1 MRRGGFGALLALTV
15 AILLAN
21 GQGGSSTGSA
31 AGSLA
36 RSGLSSAL
44 EPAAGSVLPS
54 SGKGGDGAL
63 LERGVCQLQTGNL
76 ASDEPCGECK
86 GFCPADDLRS
96 TIESFFRHPGD
107 APLDASLYPDC
118 KLPVPPKQNLAETE
132 RDLQRHWNVP
142 YEVRGSLRFVIAT
155 MPDPTHTHLTLTFD
169 RQIAAVTEA
178 AQQQGYLFSRS
189 FLPWDTAQHP
199 ESSTLATRL
208 TAADWPSQVESLPG
222 LMIFR
227 KRLPLDPCDAAKV
240 LFVFVAGERPTG
252 GINKQQFLDALQIM
266 AAIRKDAPESTPNS
280 PLLILGPNFSGSL
293 YSLHYLLEDD
303 SDTRPVII
311 HSGTASS
318 YSTIRWFQSRRRKR
332 DLVFRSFQE
341 SDQYALQHFL
351 AFAVGQQ
358 KYDEQDIAFLSE
370 DETAYGDQLSEV
382 KTPGGCDSC
391 AVFSP
396 SSYPPNIPH
405 FYFPRDISHLRSA
418 YQLQIQAAA
427 SSNSGSSPARTTLPL
442 NIEDTGSD
450 DDSVRIYSP
459 GQTPLSEEAILQGI
473 VSNLQKH
480 RSVFVLLQATNP
492 LDTLFL
498 SHYLRRAY
506 PEGRIVTIGE
516 DSLLSREV
524 DEPRFQ
530 GILALTSY
538 SLLPG
543 IDDQVRRINA
553 NLGAAHSD
561 LVFPWNYSVGA
572 FNAMVALLNEP
583 SKLPGCDPAL
593 GRCQDLPA
601 AAYAEYGW
609 PEVGGRAAAA
619 YNELAPPLWLTV
631 IGSNGYWPVALLD
644 DSRHPQLGPEIRTQ
658 IHSVNDCCNL
668 YSRKLPR
675 AQAPHDWKMLC
686 LVFMAAVI
694 LYLFLRYSGSILAL
708 SKIAANFAPVD
719 DSYSN
724 YGLFIADVMFFAIAF
739 LLLAP
744 WRYTAFALP
753 DWPLHYSLWA
763 ILIFLAIISFVDFL
777 KRGSYWFAALSP
789 LSAALLWSISS
800 YLALQR
806 PSSLQNL
813 SLYRYVHI
821 TSGVSP
827 LLPFLILGLAGLWWS
842 WYTLAGLVLTDKR
855 GPRLPAA
862 KDFTNQKDAADQP
875 VGPPLRLGAL
885 TRERNQDLLRVAHPA
900 NGDHRVILLP
910 IFAVLLSFFV
920 IDPSH
925 PVRSLEGQGYDRL
938 YAFVFTAVL
947 LVLLF
952 DLFRLVVVW
961 IELRRPLAAL
971 DRLTLR
977 RGFLRLE
984 DLRGKPIWRLGGSA
998 FDDFFALLSRE
1009 IEALRSLR
1017 KFLSEDR
1024 EAGQKDALCVAI
1036 HKVETTAGE
1045 LGGIV
1050 IALRRAQ
1057 QARDSVRFWQR
1068 VRLFLRFLQ
1077 KHPWRRL
1084 RTEFREFRARVAR
1097 KAKRLKGTERYK
1109 NRSSFRRY
1117 LKALSEMIMRN
1128 PTAIVLPKLFEL
1140 QSDLASA
1147 CAKVLLFLS
1156 PRWDAETVAPQVR
1169 PERPELVT
1177 EFRFQKTSLPRSTQI
1192 AEDFVCLFYYNF
1204 IASIFLRLRTLL
1216 MSVAG
1221 MFVFLVLS
1229 FNSYPFQP
1237 QTSWQTLM
1245 VFVFILIVALGV
1257 FVIAQMS
1264 RDTTLSHI
1272 TNTTP
1277 GELGWDFWVR
1287 ITSFVAIPLLS
1298 LLSAQFPQIGSF
1310 LFSWA
1315 QPALNTFK

>member
-1 MRRGGFGALLALTV
+1 MRRGGFGALLAFTV
-15 AILLAN
+15 TILLVH
-21 GQGGSSTGSA
+21 GQGGSATGSA
-31 AGSLA
+31 GGSGKSTASEAAAKSLTP
-36 RSGLSSAL
+36 
-44 EPAAGSVLPS
+44 PA
-54 SGKGGDGAL
+54 GKGGDRAP
-63 LERGVCQLQTGNL
+63 LERGLCQLQTDNL
-76 ASDEPCGECK
+76 SGDHPCGSCD

-107 APLDASLYPDC
+107 SPTDTSMYPQC
-118 KLPVPPKQNLAETE
+118 KLPSPSK
-132 RDLQRHWNVP
+132 RSDLQTKQDLQSHWNVP
-142 YEVRGSLRFVIAT
+142 DEVRGSLRFIIAT
-155 MPDPTHTHLTLTFD
+155 TPDPTHTHLTLSFD
-169 RQIAAVTEA
+169 RQIAATMEA
-178 AQQQGYLFSRS
+178 AQQQGYLFARS

-199 ESSTLATRL
+199 ESSSLAARL
-208 TAADWPSQVESLPG
+208 AVADWSSQIESLPG

-227 KRLPLDPCDAAKV
+227 RRLPRDPCDAAQV
-240 LFVFVAGERPTG
+240 LFVFVVGERPTA
-252 GINKQQFLDALQIM
+252 GINKQQFLNALQIM
-266 AAIRKDAPESTPNS
+266 AAIRKGATERVSNS

-303 SDTRPVII
+303 SDPRPVII

-318 YSTIRWFQSRRRKR
+318 YSTIQWFQSRCRKR
-332 DLVFRSFQE
+332 VVVFRSFQE
-341 SDQYALQHFL
+341 SDLYALQHFL

-358 KYDEQDIAFLSE
+358 EYDEKEVAIVSE
-370 DETAYGDQLSEV
+370 DETAYGDQPHEV
-382 KTPGGCDSC
+382 SKEGEGNSC
-391 AVFSP
+391 TAFP
-396 SSYPPNIPH
+396 AYSYPPNIPH

-418 YQLQIQAAA
+418 YQQQIQAASA
-427 SSNSGSSPARTTLPL
+427 SNSGSSPPRTILPL

-459 GQTPLSEEAILQGI
+459 GQTPLSEEATLQGI

-480 RSVFVLLQATNP
+480 HSVFVVLQATNP

-506 PEGRIVTIGE
+506 PEGRIVTVGE

-524 DEPRFQ
+524 DDPRFQ

-543 IDDQVRRINA
+543 IDDQMPRINA
-553 NLGAAHSD
+553 RSNAAHSD
-561 LVFPWNYSVGA
+561 LVFPWNFSVGA
-572 FNAMVALLNEP
+572 FNAMVALLNDPPPLP
-583 SKLPGCDPAL
+583 SCDPPVD
-593 GRCQDLPA
+593 RCKDLA
-601 AAYAEYGW
+601 AAGYAEYGW
-609 PEVGGRAAAA
+609 PEDAGKDSPA
-619 YNELAPPLWLTV
+619 YNEFAPPLWLTV
-631 IGSNGYWPVALLD
+631 IGSNGYWPLALLD
-644 DSRHPQLGPEIRTQ
+644 GSHDSRFGPDILSQ
-658 IHSVNDCCNL
+658 IHAVDDCCSL
-668 YSRKLPR
+668 YGRKSLPVH
-675 AQAPHDWKMLC
+675 APHDWKMLC
-686 LVFMAAVI
+686 VVFLAVVM

-724 YGLFIADVMFFAIAF
+724 YGLFIADIMLFAISF

-744 WRYTAFALP
+744 WRYTTFELP
-753 DWPLHYSLWA
+753 DWPLHFFLWA
-763 ILIFLAIISFVDFL
+763 ILIFLAIVSFLDFL
-777 KRGSYWFAALSP
+777 KRGSYWFAGFSP
-789 LSAALLWSISS
+789 LSLTVLWCISHCVS
-800 YLALQR
+800 QQR
-806 PSSLQNL
+806 PSTFRDL
-813 SLYRYVHI
+813 SFYRYVHI

-827 LLPFLILGLAGLWWS
+827 VVPFLILGLAGIWWA
-842 WYTLAGLVLTDKR
+842 WYTLAGLVLSDKR

-862 KDFTNQKDAADQP
+862 QDFAKQNGVPDQP
-875 VGPPLRLGAL
+875 VVPPMRFGAL

-910 IFAVLLSFFV
+910 ILAVLLSFFV
-920 IDPSH
+920 IDFSH
-925 PVRSLEGQGYDRL
+925 PVRSLEGGVYDRL
-938 YAFVFTAVL
+938 YSLAFTLAL

-971 DRLTLR
+971 DRLSLR

-984 DLRGKPIWRLGGSA
+984 ELRGKPIWRLGGSA
-998 FDDFFALLSRE
+998 FDDFFSLLSRE
-1009 IEALRSLR
+1009 IEALRSLS
-1017 KFLSEDR
+1017 KFLSEDP
-1024 EAGQKDALCVAI
+1024 EAAQKDALSAAI
-1036 HKVETTAGE
+1036 RKVQTTAGE

-1050 IALRRAQ
+1050 IALRRSKE
-1057 QARDSVRFWQR
+1057 ARDN
-1068 VRLFLRFLQ
+1068 VRLWERARLFFDFL
-1077 KHPWRRL
+1077 KSHPSRRL
-1084 RTEFREFRARVAR
+1084 RTNCNELRAKVAH
-1097 KAKRLKGTERYK
+1097 KAKQLEGTEEFQ

-1117 LKALSEMIMRN
+1117 VKSLCEIIMRN
-1128 PTAIVLPKLFEL
+1128 PTAILLPKLQEL
-1140 QSDLASA
+1140 QSDLATA
-1147 CAKVLLFLS
+1147 CAKALLFLS
-1156 PRWDAETVAPQVR
+1156 PRWDAETMAPKVR
-1169 PERPELVT
+1169 PEPPEPVT
-1177 EFRFQKTSLPRSTQI
+1177 EFRFQKTSLPQSTQI

-1221 MFVFLVLS
+1221 IYVFLVLS
-1229 FNSYPFQP
+1229 FNSYPFEP

-1245 VFVFILIVALGV
+1245 IFVFILIVVLAA

-1277 GELGWDFWVR
+1277 GELGWEFWLR

>member
-1 MRRGGFGALLALTV
+1 MRRGGFGALLAFTV
-15 AILLAN
+15 TILLVH

-31 AGSLA
+31 DE
-36 RSGLSSAL
+36 SGKLTALQSAVKSVAS
-44 EPAAGSVLPS
+44 PA
-54 SGKGGDGAL
+54 GKGGDSAP
-63 LERGVCQLQTGNL
+63 LERGLCQLQTDNL
-76 ASDEPCGECK
+76 SGDHPCGPCN
-86 GFCPADDLRS
+86 GSCPADDLRS

-107 APLDASLYPDC
+107 APPDTSMYPQCKFPPPLKQSL
-118 KLPVPPKQNLAETE
+118 VQAKQ
-132 RDLQRHWNVP
+132 DLQSHWNVP
-142 YEVRGSLRFVIAT
+142 DEVRGSLRFIIAT
-155 MPDPTHTHLTLTFD
+155 MPDPIHTHLTLSFD
-169 RQIAAVTEA
+169 RQIAATMEA
-178 AQQQGYLFSRS
+178 AQQQGYLFARS
-189 FLPWDTAQHP
+189 FFPWDTTQHP
-199 ESSTLATRL
+199 ESSSLAARL
-208 TAADWPSQVESLPG
+208 AAADWTSQVESLPG

-227 KRLPLDPCDAAKV
+227 KRLPRDPCDATQV
-240 LFVFVAGERPTG
+240 LFVFVVGERPTA
-252 GINKQQFLDALQIM
+252 GINKQQFLNALQIM
-266 AAIRKDAPESTPNS
+266 ASIRKGARERIANS

-318 YSTIRWFQSRRRKR
+318 YSTIQWFQSRCRKR
-332 DLVFRSFQE
+332 VAVFRSFQE
-341 SDQYALQHFL
+341 SDLYALRHFVT
-351 AFAVGQQ
+351 FAVDQQ
-358 KYDEQDIAFLSE
+358 EYDEKEIAIVSE
-370 DETAYGDQLSEV
+370 DETAYGDQPHGVGKPSD
-382 KTPGGCDSC
+382 GNSC
-391 AVFSP
+391 TAFP
-396 SSYPPNIPH
+396 AYSYPPNIPH

-418 YQLQIQAAA
+418 YQQQIQAATA
-427 SSNSGSSPARTTLPL
+427 SNSGSSPPRTILPL

-473 VSNLQKH
+473 VANLQKH
-480 RSVFVLLQATNP
+480 HSVFVVLQATNP

-506 PEGRIVTIGE
+506 PEGRIVTMGE

-524 DEPRFQ
+524 DDPRFQ

-543 IDDQVRRINA
+543 SDDQMPRINA
-553 NLGAAHSD
+553 TWNAAHSD
-561 LVFPWNYSVGA
+561 LVFPWNFSVGA
-572 FNAMVALLNEP
+572 FNAMVALLNDPPPLP
-583 SKLPGCDPAL
+583 SCDPPVR
-593 GRCQDLPA
+593 RCKDLA
-601 AAYAEYGW
+601 AAGYAEYGW
-609 PEVGGRAAAA
+609 PEEGGNDSPA

-631 IGSNGYWPVALLD
+631 IGSNGYWPLALLD
-644 DSRHPQLGPEIRTQ
+644 GSQDSRVGPDILSQ
-658 IHSVNDCCNL
+658 IHAVDDCCSL
-668 YSRKLPR
+668 YGRKPLHLP
-675 AQAPHDWKMLC
+675 APHDWKMLC
-686 LVFMAAVI
+686 VCFLAVVI
-694 LYLFLRYSGSILAL
+694 GYLFLRHSGSILAL

-724 YGLFIADVMFFAIAF
+724 YGLFIADIMFFAITF

-744 WRYTAFALP
+744 WRYKTFELP
-753 DWPLHYSLWA
+753 DWPLHFFLWA
-763 ILIFLAIISFVDFL
+763 ILIFLAIVSFLDFL
-777 KRGSYWFAALSP
+777 KRGSYWFAAFSP
-789 LSAALLWSISS
+789 LSVAVLCCISHYVS
-800 YLALQR
+800 QQR
-806 PSSLQNL
+806 PSTFQSL
-813 SLYRYVHI
+813 SFYRYVHI
-821 TSGVSP
+821 TSAVSP
-827 LLPFLILGLAGLWWS
+827 LVPFLILGLAGLWWA

-862 KDFTNQKDAADQP
+862 KDFVKQDGATDQP
-875 VGPPLRLGAL
+875 VVPPMRFGAL
-885 TRERNQDLLRVAHPA
+885 TRERNQELLRVAHPA

-920 IDPSH
+920 IDFSH
-925 PVRSLEGQGYDRL
+925 PVRSLEGGGYDRL
-938 YAFVFTAVL
+938 YSLAFTLAL

-984 DLRGKPIWRLGGSA
+984 ELRGKPIWRLGGSA
-998 FDDFFALLSRE
+998 FDDFFSLLSRE
-1009 IEALRSLR
+1009 IEALRSLS
-1017 KFLSEDR
+1017 KFLGED
-1024 EAGQKDALCVAI
+1024 AATAPKDALSVAI
-1036 HKVETTAGE
+1036 RKVQTTAGE

-1050 IALRRAQ
+1050 IALRRTKEA
-1057 QARDSVRFWQR
+1057 R
-1068 VRLFLRFLQ
+1068 VRLSS
-1077 KHPWRRL
+1077 WRRVRLSFNSWKAQLSSGL
-1084 RTEFREFRARVAR
+1084 RTNCNEFRRKVAH
-1097 KAKRLKGTERYK
+1097 KAKQLAGTEEYK
-1109 NRSSFRRY
+1109 NRSSFYRY
-1117 LKALSEMIMRN
+1117 VKSLSEIIMRN
-1128 PTAIVLPKLFEL
+1128 PTGILLPKLQEL
-1140 QSDLASA
+1140 QSDLATA
-1147 CAKVLLFLS
+1147 CAKALLFLS
-1156 PRWDAETVAPQVR
+1156 PRWDAETLAPKVR
-1169 PERPELVT
+1169 PEPAEPVT
-1177 EFRFQKTSLPRSTQI
+1177 EFRFQKTSLPQSTQI

-1221 MFVFLVLS
+1221 IFVFLVLS
-1229 FNSYPFQP
+1229 FNSYPFEP

-1245 VFVFILIVALGV
+1245 VFVFILIVALAA